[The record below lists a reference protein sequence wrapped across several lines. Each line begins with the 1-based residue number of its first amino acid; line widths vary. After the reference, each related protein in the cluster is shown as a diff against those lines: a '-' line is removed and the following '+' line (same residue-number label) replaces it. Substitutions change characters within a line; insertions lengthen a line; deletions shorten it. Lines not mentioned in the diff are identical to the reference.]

1 MRYMLYEMRPMLLST
16 GFDNTAEAWERGEY
30 INAAVA
36 SVARSAAAPGKG
48 VASEKRGKDR
58 AML

>member
-16 GFDNTAEAWERGEY
+16 GFDNKAEAWERGEY

-36 SVARSAAAPGKG
+36 SVA
-48 VASEKRGKDR
+48 
-58 AML
+58 